1 MEKGKEIRVVKELSI
16 RRLEVEKF
24 CMAMKQIFEPLELG
38 KKTQIVVNYDPSQP
52 VVQFSFLEEK

>member
-38 KKTQIVVNYDPSQP
+38 KRLRS
-52 VVQFSFLEEK
+52 